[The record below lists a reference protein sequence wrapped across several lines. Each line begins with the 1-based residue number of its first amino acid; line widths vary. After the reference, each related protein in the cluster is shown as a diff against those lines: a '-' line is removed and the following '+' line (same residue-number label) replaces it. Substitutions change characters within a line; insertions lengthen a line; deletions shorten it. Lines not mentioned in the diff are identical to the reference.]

1 MPPSTRD
8 AGLVHPGRVEHPS
21 AYADRLGAG
30 DSPAYAREILDEE
43 TRRVERVLL
52 EIRLRDGLPPEA
64 LDDAGR
70 AAVRDG
76 LLTHQADDRLVLTR
90 RGRLLADAVVRDLL
104 P

>member
-8 AGLVHPGRVEHPS
+8 AGSVHPGRVEHPS

-52 EIRLRDGLPPEA
+52 EIRSATGCRRRRSTTPDGPRSVT
-64 LDDAGR
+64 GC
-70 AAVRDG
+70 
-76 LLTHQADDRLVLTR
+76 
-90 RGRLLADAVVRDLL
+90 
-104 P
+104 